1 MWPIFGDSSE
11 IYLNVNSHTRHH
23 YCYKCLCSCRSK
35 SKIDTIYSPLVGI
48 IVSFPATSISSIIRE
63 RIRDGILAEE
73 LTQAMLRDLLYWSI
87 FTDRMDMAKVL
98 ILHIRTRICAAL
110 SCVAILRNRARKVTT
125 SDQSH
130 RYKQQAMDFEI
141 YATDCINACYS
152 KSERKA
158 CELLIREQPL
168 FGKITCMQVSFVF
181 TCRFLINVICS
192 WLFHHAVKNSSILI
206 VSNKFSIVS
215 GTINFRQR
223 TVRFLECW
231 DFHYLSSHSDCL
243 LHVLCHIVMEK
254 MYKKMN

>member
-1 MWPIFGDSSE
+1 MRPVFGNPSE
-11 IYLNVNSHTRHH
+11 IYLNVNSNTKHH
-23 YCYKCLCSCRSK
+23 YCCKCMCSCRSK
-35 SKIDTIYSPLVGI
+35 SIIDTAYSNLIGV
-48 IVSFPATSISSIIRE
+48 IVASPTAPVSSSIQE
-63 RIRDGILAEE
+63 KIRDGILAEE

-110 SCVAILRNRARKVTT
+110 SCAAILRNRARNVTT
-125 SDQSH
+125 SYQSH

-168 FGKITCMQVSFVF
+168 FGKITCMQVSFVSI
-181 TCRFLINVICS
+181 CYLSINVIFR

-215 GTINFRQR
+215 GTTNFRQR
-223 TVRFLECW
+223 KVRFLEFW
-231 DFHYLSSHSDCL
+231 DFHYLS
-243 LHVLCHIVMEK
+243 
-254 MYKKMN
+254 